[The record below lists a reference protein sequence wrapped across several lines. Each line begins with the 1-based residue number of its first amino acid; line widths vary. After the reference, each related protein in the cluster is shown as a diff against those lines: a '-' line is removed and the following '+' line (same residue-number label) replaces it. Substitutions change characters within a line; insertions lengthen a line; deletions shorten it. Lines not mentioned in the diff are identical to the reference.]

1 MNTGS
6 NPGLLLIK
14 SLSCPPTDDDDD
26 DDDDP
31 PSATLANRDCSEERM
46 LLGLAFIPAAVDQ
59 SISLKCLAS
68 RWSWQ
73 PDWKWSVSTAS
84 WTARANTADLTVA
97 MVWVVLEW

>member
-6 NPGLLLIK
+6 NPGLLPIK
-14 SLSCPPTDDDDD
+14 SFSCPPAEADDE
-26 DDDDP
+26 P
-31 PSATLANRDCSEERM
+31 PSTTFVNRDCSEERM
-46 LLGLAFIPAAVDQ
+46 LLGLAVIPAAVDQ

-73 PDWKWSVSTAS
+73 PDWKWSVSAAS

-97 MVWVVLEW
+97 MVWGM

>member
-6 NPGLLLIK
+6 NPGLLPIK
-14 SLSCPPTDDDDD
+14 SFSCPLAEADDE
-26 DDDDP
+26 P
-31 PSATLANRDCSEERM
+31 PSTTLVSRDCSEERM

-73 PDWKWSVSTAS
+73 PDWKWSVSAAS

-97 MVWVVLEW
+97 MVWGM